1 MLLQIEQA
9 KGKIKKFIKKK
20 IKFRKYPNKR
30 GVNVYVLDDGSGNVI
45 KNEDGVEEVDEESED
60 DESEYQNSS

>member
-20 IKFRKYPNKR
+20 IKFRKY
-30 GVNVYVLDDGSGNVI
+30 VLDDGSGNVI
-45 KNEDGVEEVDEESED
+45 KNEDGVQEIDEESED
-60 DESEYQNSS
+60 DESDYQDSS

>member
-60 DESEYQNSS
+60 NESEYQNSS

>member
-20 IKFRKYPNKR
+20 IKFRKYPHKR

-45 KNEDGVEEVDEESED
+45 KNEDGVQELDEESED
-60 DESEYQNSS
+60 DESDYQDSS

>member
-20 IKFRKYPNKR
+20 IKFRKYPHKR

-45 KNEDGVEEVDEESED
+45 KNEDGVQEIDEESED
-60 DESEYQNSS
+60 DESDYQDSS

>member
-1 MLLQIEQA
+1 MLMQIEQA

-20 IKFRKYPNKR
+20 IKFRKYPHKR

-45 KNEDGVEEVDEESED
+45 KNEDGVQELDEESED
-60 DESEYQNSS
+60 DESDYQDSS

>member
-20 IKFRKYPNKR
+20 IKFRKYPHKR

-45 KNEDGVEEVDEESED
+45 KNEDGVEEIDEESED
-60 DESEYQNSS
+60 DESEYQDSS

>member
-20 IKFRKYPNKR
+20 IKFRKYPQKR

-60 DESEYQNSS
+60 DESEYQDSS

>member
-20 IKFRKYPNKR
+20 IKFRKYPHKR

-60 DESEYQNSS
+60 DESEYQDSS

>member
-60 DESEYQNSS
+60 DESEYQDSS